1 MFDLPMNGGCGGR
14 GWSARPAKR
23 SRRDVR
29 YLPLRRYTALVAFL
43 FCGTLQAVSLTVEL
57 RDNDGKPLSEAVV
70 WIEPAAGDPVAPQDR
85 LPAERP
91 LVMDQQRRLF
101 TPYILPVQRGTRV
114 IFPNSDPINHHVYS
128 FSPAKRFELRLHH
141 QGDSAQEVTFDKAG
155 LVTLGCNIH
164 DWMLGFILVL
174 DSPWFAQTDAEGRAR
189 LDYQPAAGQRLHV
202 WHPRIGDAPEN
213 LVRPVEQPGTLR
225 IQLTERLKRDPRP
238 KPPIDRPRGKGG
250 YVP

>member
-1 MFDLPMNGGCGGR
+1 MFGSLIRRICGLLCYR
-14 GWSARPAKR
+14 GVVLAAMLLCDAS
-23 SRRDVR
+23 
-29 YLPLRRYTALVAFL
+29 
-43 FCGTLQAVSLTVEL
+43 QAAELTVEL
-57 RDNDGKPLSEAVV
+57 HDNQGKALSEAVV
-70 WIEPAAGDPVAPQDR
+70 WIEQGPQGPA
-85 LPAERP
+85 LPGADTDRP
-91 LVMDQQRRLF
+91 LVMDQQKRLF

-141 QGDSAQEVTFDKAG
+141 QGDSAQEVTFDKPG

-189 LDYQPAAGQRLHV
+189 LDYQPAAGQRVHV
-202 WHPRIGDAPEN
+202 WHPRIGDAPES

-225 IQLTERLKRDPRP
+225 IQLSERLKRDPRP

>member
-1 MFDLPMNGGCGGR
+1 M
-14 GWSARPAKR
+14 
-23 SRRDVR
+23 
-29 YLPLRRYTALVAFL
+29 AFL
-43 FCGTLQAVSLTVEL
+43 FCGPLQAVSLTVEL

-70 WIEPAAGDPVAPQDR
+70 WIEPAAGDPAAGDPAAPQGR
-85 LPAERP
+85 LPAEQP

>member
-1 MFDLPMNGGCGGR
+1 MFGLPIRSGVDGR
-14 GWSARPAKR
+14 GPEARPAKR
-23 SRRDVR
+23 SRCVAR
-29 YLPLRRYTALVAFL
+29 YLALVAFL
-43 FCGTLQAVSLTVEL
+43 CCGAPQAASLTVEL
-57 RDNDGKPLSEAVV
+57 RDNNGKPLSEAVV
-70 WIEPAAGDPVAPQDR
+70 WIEPAAGDLAAPQDR

-91 LVMDQQRRLF
+91 LVMDQQKRLF
-101 TPYILPVQRGTRV
+101 IPYILPVQRGTRV

-141 QGDSAQEVTFDKAG
+141 QGDSAQEVTFDKPG

-189 LDYQPAAGQRLHV
+189 LDYQPAAGQRVQV
-202 WHPRIGDAPEN
+202 WHPRIGDAPES

-225 IQLTERLKRDPRP
+225 IQLSERLKRDPRP